1 MTRRTPHAET
11 RRRLYQQQRQAVAD
25 LYFDGDTD
33 KADAVL
39 ESLPYSCIP
48 DWHDVI
54 TVLETL
60 AQLGRGTSTVTAE
73 QLDAAGFGSV
83 WMLKRAEP

>member
-11 RRRLYQQQRQAVAD
+11 RRRLYEQQRRLYQQQRQDVAD

-39 ESLPYSCIP
+39 ESLPYSSIP
-48 DWHDVI
+48 DWRDVVS
-54 TVLETL
+54 VLETL
-60 AQLGRGTSTVTAE
+60 ARLEEPSAPSAE
-73 QLDAAGFGSV
+73 SGGS
-83 WMLKRAEP
+83 R